1 VSWALREC
9 SVVEG
14 PEEIEQTGQSGQK
27 GRGTLGKGAA
37 YQGAVEAVFAILVA
51 AGIGYW
57 ADQRFESSPLY
68 LFIGLAIGFAA
79 FVLRVV
85 RMRPTQAPPLGGSGE
100 RGSPAQRDDA

>member
-1 VSWALREC
+1 MRER

-14 PEEIEQTGQSGQK
+14 PEEIEAAGQTGEK
-27 GRGTLGKGAA
+27 RRGTLGKGAA

-79 FVLRVV
+79 FVLRLV
-85 RMRPTQAPPLGGSGE
+85 RMGPMQSPPSGGGGE
-100 RGSPAQRDDA
+100 GGGPAGREDA